1 MTSLSKSCFA
11 LLFAALTVWGS
22 GAQTTNQRRA
32 AADLESRMSN
42 KMIVVLPPAANC
54 PVAMSAQHGV
64 HGSMVTVNNAR
75 HGIGQQLELTLNNPG
90 STGISAIRIT
100 VNGWDGHGRTLPA
113 AKATTDDTTA
123 SRTLELKV
131 PIAPHTSTK
140 TDVWVSGLTSVNSI
154 DLVEVQYAKGLNWRA
169 RGTQACSIVPDPAT
183 LISQR

>member
-32 AADLESRMSN
+32 VADLESRMSN

-64 HGSMVTVNNAR
+64 DGSMVTVNKAP
-75 HGIGQQLELTLNNPG
+75 HGIGQQLELTLNN
-90 STGISAIRIT
+90 TGNTAISAIRIT
-100 VNGWDGHGRTLPA
+100 VHGWNGHGRTLPA
-113 AKATTDDTTA
+113 AGVSSDDTTA

-140 TDVWVSGLTSVNSI
+140 ADVWLSGLTSVDSI
-154 DLVEVQYAKGLNWRA
+154 DLVEVHYAKGLTWRA
-169 RGTQACSIVPDPAT
+169 PAVQACRIAPDGMM
-183 LISQR
+183 LISNR